1 MGLTLQT
8 SARNAACNA
17 VVDLL
22 DAGAGTATMTI
33 CEADNT
39 VLSTH
44 NLNNPAF
51 GAATGGAAT
60 ANTISDATAGAT
72 GTAAKCRWY
81 DRDTTLVFEGT
92 VTATSGGGD
101 IELNSTAVSSGVTV
115 SIEGGDGGGTITMP
129 AS

>member
-8 SARNAACNA
+8 GARNACCNA
-17 VVDLL
+17 LVDLL
-22 DAGAGTATMTI
+22 DVGSGTATMTI
-33 CEADNT
+33 CESDDT

-44 NLNNPAF
+44 NLNDPAF
-51 GAATGGAAT
+51 GASAAGIAT
-60 ANTISDATAGAT
+60 ANTIADDTSADAT

-81 DRDTTLVFEGT
+81 DKDSALVFEGT
-92 VTATSGGGD
+92 VATSAAD
-101 IELNSTAVSSGVTV
+101 INLNSTAVSAGVTV

>member
-8 SARNAACNA
+8 SPRNAACDA
-17 VVDLL
+17 IVDLI
-22 DAGAGTATMTI
+22 DVGSGTATMTI

-44 NLNNPAF
+44 NLADPAF
-51 GAATGGAAT
+51 GAASTGVAT
-60 ANTISDATAGAT
+60 AGIISDANAGAT

-81 DRDTTLVFEGT
+81 NQDSALVFEGT
-92 VTATSGGGD
+92 VGTSGAD
-101 IELNSTAVSSGVTV
+101 INLNSVSVSSGVAV
-115 SIEGGDGGGTITMP
+115 SIEGGTGGGTVTMP